1 MTRSGKVHQLLRLAV
16 LAIGVL
22 SIARQVAF
30 AAGSGGVQIALTGDV
45 LKVTINGH
53 LFTEYRFK
61 DVPRPYF
68 YPLIGPDD
76 LPMTR
81 DWPMKNPP
89 GEEHDHPHHR
99 SLWFAH
105 GKVNGVD
112 FWGETNVWGKIVHDG
127 FTGMT
132 SGDKSGVIRSRD
144 KWVVPD
150 GSIACT
156 DDRVMRI
163 YDRGDDSRMFDFEI
177 TIHASNGDV
186 VFGDTKE
193 GSMALRLAET
203 MRYKKADKTM
213 GDGHIVNSNGVR
225 DEATWGKHADW
236 VDYYGPVNGK
246 IVGVAMFDHPDNP
259 RHPTTWHVR
268 DYGLFAANPF
278 GLHDFEKKPAG
289 AGDFKIAAG
298 QSATFRYR
306 IYLHRG
312 NEIEAQVAKEF
323 ARYGSEVI
331 LQTKSAAP
339 N

>member
-1 MTRSGKVHQLLRLAV
+1 MALL
-16 LAIGVL
+16 IGVSATL
-22 SIARQVAF
+22 GRHTAL
-30 AAGSGGVQIALTGDV
+30 AADSSGVQIAQEDNL
-45 LKVTINGH
+45 LRVTINGR
-53 LFTEYRFK
+53 LFTEYHFK

-68 YPLIGPDD
+68 YPLLGPAD

-81 DWPMKNPP
+81 DWPMKSPP

-105 GKVNGVD
+105 GAVNGHD
-112 FWGETNVWGKIVHDG
+112 FWSEAKDFGKIVHDG
-127 FTGMT
+127 FTEIK
-132 SGDKSGVIRSRD
+132 SGEKSGVIRSRD
-144 KWVVPD
+144 KWVMPD

-163 YDRGDDSRMFDFEI
+163 YDRGDDSRLFDFEI

-186 VFGDTKE
+186 TFGDTKE
-193 GSMALRLAET
+193 GAMALRLTET
-203 MRYKKADKTM
+203 MRYKKADKTV

-225 DEATWGKHADW
+225 DDNTWGKHADW

-289 AGDFKIAAG
+289 AGDFKIPAG

-306 IYLHRG
+306 FYLHHG
-312 NEIEAQVAKEF
+312 DEKEAKVAEEF
-323 ARYGSEVI
+323 ANYAKTAG
-331 LQTKSAAP
+331 TKSTAA